1 MKYEITKEDLDKRS
15 YGISFDFYNEAL
27 LLLIKEEKERNNPF
41 LSDTNIQK
49 MEKDILKSINSKI
62 YTFLILGTLAL
73 AYGLYV
79 LISFEPRVAI
89 NLYTQF
95 PFIENGSIPIVLGLG
110 LIIGSYYSYIKRTC
124 VLHFKVKSKIIEH
137 FRELKKEKT
146 FSETD
151 KGKRSNRQPKKSKRR
166 KK

>member
-1 MKYEITKEDLDKRS
+1 
-15 YGISFDFYNEAL
+15 
-27 LLLIKEEKERNNPF
+27 
-41 LSDTNIQK
+41 
-49 MEKDILKSINSKI
+49 MEKDILKAINSKI
-62 YTFLILGTLAL
+62 YTFLILGILAL

-95 PFIENGSIPIVLGLG
+95 PLIENGSIPIVLGLG
-110 LIIGSYYSYIKRTC
+110 LIIGSYYSYIKRTS

-146 FSETD
+146 FSETS
-151 KGKRSNRQPKKSKRR
+151 KGKGSNKQPKKSKRR